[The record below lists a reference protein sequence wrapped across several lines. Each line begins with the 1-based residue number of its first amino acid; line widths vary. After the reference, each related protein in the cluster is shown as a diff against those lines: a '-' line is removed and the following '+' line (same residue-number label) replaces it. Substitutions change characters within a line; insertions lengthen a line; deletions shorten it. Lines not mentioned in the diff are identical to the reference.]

1 MYKELDE
8 LETQYSLMEGE
19 FYEGVKDITMDI
31 EHLDPAE
38 LADKENHL
46 EFQELKRLER
56 HLKRVESAKINL
68 LKREGYTEK
77 ELLLTSELRGLD
89 LQELESRFEFKARER
104 ERALTK
110 LFGRLNARIKS
121 QILANEGVCKSS
133 IRKMKPYVSERLKQR
148 RLFEGI
154 RD

>member
-1 MYKELDE
+1 
-8 LETQYSLMEGE
+8 MEGE

-121 QILANEGVCKSS
+121 
-133 IRKMKPYVSERLKQR
+133 
-148 RLFEGI
+148 
-154 RD
+154 